1 MIFSPRRK
9 GDTMTCKSL
18 DLIQHFYRE
27 LLTVQKLKIK
37 EESTNEA
44 YLKIAIS
51 WLDCKKLWII

>member
-1 MIFSPRRK
+1 
-9 GDTMTCKSL
+9 MTCKSL

-37 EESTNEA
+37 EESKNEA